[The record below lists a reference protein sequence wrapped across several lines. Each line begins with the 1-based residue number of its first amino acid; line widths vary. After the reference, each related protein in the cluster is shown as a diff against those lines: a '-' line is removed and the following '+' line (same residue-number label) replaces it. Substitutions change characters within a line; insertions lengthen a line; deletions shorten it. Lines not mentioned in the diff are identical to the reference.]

1 MTPRGEAPKNP
12 AGTNALGPVGIPPKA
27 KATALPHKTP
37 PQQGF
42 FLLFFLFFSIYIFI
56 CSMSATLCEEGPSPR
71 EARQR
76 LPKWARTNTRT
87 TKPKARARANA
98 FIK

>member
-42 FLLFFLFFSIYIFI
+42 LFLVLFFFLFLYLHLLDVGNALRRRSL
-56 CSMSATLCEEGPSPR
+56 ATRS
-71 EARQR
+71 
-76 LPKWARTNTRT
+76 KT
-87 TKPKARARANA
+87 TFTKMGAHKHPHNKTKGTGAS
-98 FIK
+98 